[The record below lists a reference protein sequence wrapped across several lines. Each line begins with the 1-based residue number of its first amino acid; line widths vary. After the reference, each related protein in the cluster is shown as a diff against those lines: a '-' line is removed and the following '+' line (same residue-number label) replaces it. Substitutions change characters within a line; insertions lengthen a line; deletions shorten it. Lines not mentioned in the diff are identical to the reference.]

1 MTNRPKSIG
10 TAVET
15 AVVREVLARGWPA
28 QRTALAGAGDL
39 GDVHAAHGAMVIEC
53 KGGKAAE
60 SASWRQL
67 ADWWAETERE
77 ATRVVAC
84 DLAVLVVKRKG
95 SGQAKDWRA
104 FVRVD
109 ELVWATHNVEINS
122 PRVVEMPFG
131 GLLSELAA
139 AGWAQ

>member
-77 ATRVVAC
+77 ATRVVTC